1 MEPYLTATNLHSK
14 SQGVVRSF
22 SWLSIRILIHR
33 DPYPSIGK
41 SSDRNHQDNRIEL
54 YLTATNVQSKSQ
66 VRWCLNISTT
76 LLWQWGFW
84 QCLPFSRTTLRG
96 KHCRHP
102 IAVMGV
108 VDTFRKILVGF
119 CQKVKCHNMIFRYVR
134 AKNS

>member
-66 VRWCLNISTT
+66 VRWCLNIFTT
-76 LLWQWGFW
+76 PLWQWGFW

-108 VDTFRKILVGF
+108 VDTFRQYPSRHHPTYTVSKILVMLG
-119 CQKVKCHNMIFRYVR
+119 VR
-134 AKNS
+134 